1 MRIENDVRADFAT
14 PPPEPNLAVSTP
26 PGRPSWNPPGAGAV
40 GWEAG
45 LFTRFPMH
53 RQAQA
58 PGTPRTPAPVATPAV
73 AQDADLGALQSQ
85 LADLS
90 VERAGLRAQS
100 DGLKRQLDQM
110 LRNNPARPG
119 VQQQWADVGVQLAGV
134 EGKIATLEARIT
146 LKQGRPLTVPRA
158 NPEIPV
164 IPRIVLPNLAAPAV
178 SVVMLVLALPLSIAW
193 AKRIVR
199 RTPRPTPVPSDVT
212 MRLDRIEQAVDTI
225 AIEVERISEGQ
236 RFVTRLMAERPAA
249 SAASDASSSDMAMPQ
264 QPRMLGAGAM
274 EPIVVPERERVR
286 QRVVTPH

>member
-1 MRIENDVRADFAT
+1 MQ
-14 PPPEPNLAVSTP
+14 
-26 PGRPSWNPPGAGAV
+26 
-40 GWEAG
+40 
-45 LFTRFPMH
+45 

-58 PGTPRTPAPVATPAV
+58 PATPRTPPPAATPAL

-90 VERAGLRAQS
+90 VERAGLKAQS

-119 VQQQWADVGVQLAGV
+119 VQTQWADVGVQLAGV
-134 EGKIATLEARIT
+134 EGKIATLEARIA
-146 LKQGRPLTVPRA
+146 LKQGRPVVSPRA
-158 NPEIPV
+158 NPEIPF
-164 IPRIVLPNLAAPAV
+164 IPRFVFPNLAVPAV
-178 SVVMLVLALPLSIAW
+178 SMLMMVLALPISIAW

-199 RTPRPTPVPSDVT
+199 RTPRPAPVPSDVT
-212 MRLDRIEQAVDTI
+212 LRLDRIEQAVDTI

-236 RFVTRLMAERPAA
+236 RFVTRLMAERPAT
-249 SAASDASSSDMAMPQ
+249 SAASDASSSDKAMAQ